1 MQKNMVSELKRNEA
15 KSLSELRQQMQID
28 MANSRKNKELMN
40 VIGNEIQV
48 Y

>member
-1 MQKNMVSELKRNEA
+1 MVSELKRNEA

>member
-1 MQKNMVSELKRNEA
+1 MVSELKRNEA
-15 KSLSELRQQMQID
+15 KSLAELRQQMQID